1 MIERVSFF
9 DARDYSNANWVMLQ
23 HAFDQNKP
31 ASASIKASIR
41 HIYAGARKDE
51 FKMLVND
58 IKKQEREVK
67 RAGAEDALSPLTGK
81 TPFVYYMPNPN
92 FNFKKDDIVVVYG
105 GHAAVHT
112 YNRTKQVSFSNNV
125 CKVNS
130 IDANGNLNVTTI
142 FGGSEITTQP
152 NHCALLVQY
161 NERKILIYFH
171 EFHEDRSSMS
181 SSSKPTRKRSS
192 SSSSSS
198 NPVKRRR
205 SSRSSSRSSSG
216 GKKRKRANHT
226 QRRRR

>member
-1 MIERVSFF
+1 MVERVSFF
-9 DARDYSNANWVMLQ
+9 DARDYSNVKWVMLQ
-23 HAFDQNKP
+23 HAFNPAKP

-51 FKMLVND
+51 FKMLVDD

-67 RAGAEDALSPLTGK
+67 GEESK
-81 TPFVYYMPNPN
+81 NPFVYYMPNPT
-92 FNFKKDDIVVVYG
+92 FEFKKDDIVVVYG
-105 GHAAVHT
+105 GRAAVHT

-130 IDANGNLNVTTI
+130 IDADGNLKVSPI
-142 FGGSEITTQP
+142 YGGGAEITTQP

-171 EFHEDRSSMS
+171 EERSSMS
-181 SSSKPTRKRSS
+181 SSSSKPMRERSRFSSKPTKSTM
-192 SSSSSS
+192 
-198 NPVKRRR
+198 
-205 SSRSSSRSSSG
+205 G

>member
-31 ASASIKASIR
+31 AIASIKASIG

-67 RAGAEDALSPLTGK
+67 RAGAEDDLSPLTGK

-92 FNFKKDDIVVVYG
+92 FEFKKNDIVVVYG
-105 GHAAVHT
+105 GRAAVHT

-130 IDANGNLNVTTI
+130 IDADGNLNVTTI

-181 SSSKPTRKRSS
+181 SSSKPTRERSRFS
-192 SSSSSS
+192 SKPTKSKPAKSTM
-198 NPVKRRR
+198 
-205 SSRSSSRSSSG
+205 G